1 MNRHRTLTER
11 VAGVGGVEVAGVFLR
26 HAAPDRDAFA
36 GGYAGR
42 WGESFP
48 VIYLGRPLDSC
59 VEEAYRHLV
68 DDAGVP
74 AHLVKPRVLY
84 QVRVEVA
91 NVLDLRS
98 ADARAEV
105 GLTDDEIASTVG
117 DYKACQR
124 IAATAHQLEY
134 HGIMAPA
141 ATGLGET
148 LALFRQRVSI
158 VELPVVVDRQQ
169 WSQLPP
175 RPGTEPARLTIVRD

>member
-1 MNRHRTLTER
+1 MNRPRTLTER
-11 VAGVGGVEVAGVFLR
+11 VAGVGGVTVAGLFLR

-48 VIYLGRPLDSC
+48 VIYLGKPLDSC

-68 DDAGVP
+68 DDAEVP

-84 QVRVEVA
+84 RVRVEVE

-98 ADARAEV
+98 AETRAEV
-105 GLTDDEIASTVG
+105 GLSDDDIASAVG
-117 DYKACQR
+117 DYRACQR
-124 IAATAHQLEY
+124 VAATAHQLEY

-175 RPGTEPARLTIVRD
+175 RPGSEPARLTIVSE